1 MFHPFNQL
9 REEKLRL
16 LCSILLA
23 LLALDVFAVVPP
35 PPPINARAY
44 VLTDFHTGKVLAGSH
59 ADERME
65 PASITKVMTAYVVA
79 EELKAGH
86 VRPDDPVPVSEKAW
100 RMEGSRMFIEVGDTV
115 PLKTL
120 LEGMIVQ
127 SGNDASVALAE
138 YVAGS
143 EEAFAALMNQAAQ
156 RLGMTNSHF
165 ANSTGL
171 PDPEHYTTAHDI
183 ARLSAALIRDHPEI
197 YGLFSVREMTWNGIR
212 QHNRNRLLWRDPS
225 VDGIKTGHT
234 SSAGYCLAASA
245 ERNGMRLIS
254 VVFGTESE
262 KARERATQALLN
274 YGFRFFETR
283 RLYDAGQEI
292 GRAPVWM
299 GVEEEVPFGL
309 QEELWL
315 TLGRGDFQRLKATV
329 ELQDPLLAPVAQG
342 QTIGRLK
349 LAVEQEVV
357 GDHPLAALKSVEEGG
372 LWKKARDQ
380 VRLWLR

>member
-1 MFHPFNQL
+1 M
-9 REEKLRL
+9 RI
-16 LCSILLA
+16 LCSILLS
-23 LLALDVFAVVPP
+23 LLAFNTLAVVPP
-35 PPPINARAY
+35 PPPIKARAY
-44 VLTDFHTGKVLAGSH
+44 VLTDFHTGKVLAASH

-86 VRPDDPVPVSEKAW
+86 VKPDDLVPVSEKAW
-100 RMEGSRMFIEVGDTV
+100 RMEGSRMFIEVGDSV
-115 PLKTL
+115 PLMTL
-120 LEGMIVQ
+120 MEGMIIQ

-138 YVAGS
+138 YIAGS

-156 RLGMTNSHF
+156 RLGMKNSHF
-165 ANSTGL
+165 VNSTGL

-183 ARLSAALIRDHPEI
+183 ARLSAALIREHPEI
-197 YGLFSVREMTWNGIR
+197 YGIFAEKEMTWNKIR

-254 VVFGTESE
+254 VVFGADSE
-262 KARERATQALLN
+262 KGRESATQTLLN

-299 GVEEEVPFGL
+299 GLENEVPFGL
-309 QEELWL
+309 ERDLWL

-329 ELQDPLLAPVAQG
+329 ELTDPLLAPVSQG
-342 QTIGRLK
+342 QSIGRLK
-349 LAVEQEVV
+349 LAVEREAV
-357 GDHPLAALKSVEEGG
+357 GDHPLKALKEVEEGG
-372 LWKKARDQ
+372 LWKRAKDQ